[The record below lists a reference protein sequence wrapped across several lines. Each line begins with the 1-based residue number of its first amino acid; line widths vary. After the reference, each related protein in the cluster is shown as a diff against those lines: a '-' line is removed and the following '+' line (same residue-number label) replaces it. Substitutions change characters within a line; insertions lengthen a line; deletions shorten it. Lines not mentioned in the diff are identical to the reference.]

1 MPQNQ
6 GIICNILSNA
16 VFLGQVGIEVREV
29 KIGPPNSSADLGVYI
44 VLPNGLQS
52 TLRLRHIVI

>member
-16 VFLGQVGIEVREV
+16 VFLGQVGIEVWEV

-52 TLRLRHIVI
+52 TL